1 MVAYV
6 GWVLIAI
13 FYLWLMIAFA
23 QLGRGSVRD
32 TGVVA
37 LTVGVV
43 IIVLAMGVLFKSP
56 AEEAALWSLVGAL
69 ITTWGMIYVVCFSIF
84 SFGFE
89 AKSLGWYCMGA
100 IILCI
105 WYAVHFVTHGFD
117 VWLTFDVIAWAY
129 ILVVAWL
136 VFALER
142 PLTKLLAWTFI
153 VEAFVT
159 LFIPGMFL
167 VTTGKL
173 PTPGIP

>member
-1 MVAYV
+1 MEVV
-6 GWVLIAI
+6 GWILVVIW
-13 FYLWLMIAFA
+13 YLWIMIGMA

-37 LTVGVV
+37 LAVGV
-43 IIVLAMGVLFKSP
+43 IIITLVLGLGIKNPP
-56 AEEAALWSLVGAL
+56 AWSLVGL
-69 ITTWGMIYVVCFSIF
+69 LVCTWGMIYVVCFPVF
-84 SFGFE
+84 AFGFE
-89 AKSLGWYCMGA
+89 VKSLGWYCWAA

-105 WYAVHFVTHGFD
+105 WYAVHFIRAGFD

-142 PLTKLLAWTFI
+142 PLVKLLAWTFI

-159 LFIPGMFL
+159 LFIPGMLL